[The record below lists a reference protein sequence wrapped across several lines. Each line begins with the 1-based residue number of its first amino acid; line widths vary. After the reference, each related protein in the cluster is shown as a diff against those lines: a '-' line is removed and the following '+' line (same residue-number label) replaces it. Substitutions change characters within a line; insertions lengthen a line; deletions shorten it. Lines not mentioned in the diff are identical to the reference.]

1 MNIKSELEAMSK
13 RMFADELMNKILAA
27 HKKELADTGF
37 EAGEQSCAEAGQ
49 ALAAMLNEGQRKSL
63 AEVEAAH
70 WDSLKYALKF
80 SFTRGVYVGFH
91 QTIFYKGIMP
101 SEKVLDFPVDR
112 NTLTGSVNL

>member
-1 MNIKSELEAMSK
+1 MNIKTELEAMSK
-13 RMFADELMNKILAA
+13 RMFADELLNKILAA

-70 WDSLKYALKF
+70 WDSLK
-80 SFTRGVYVGFH
+80 
-91 QTIFYKGIMP
+91 
-101 SEKVLDFPVDR
+101 
-112 NTLTGSVNL
+112 